1 MTTFNTITIPCTH
14 EAPKIKGSR
23 FVAVAI
29 PVESRDQVALALT
42 DVKARYPQANHY
54 CFAWRLSSG
63 TDNYHHSDDGEP
75 RGTAGAPILAR
86 IDHYT
91 LKNILVVVLRYF
103 GGTKLGKGGLIR
115 AYGGTAGAL
124 LKDTPMQPCEETRVL
139 FITITYDL
147 QGVVDGVLRRF
158 DIAPSNTIFEETVQL
173 EVCVQPQRHQE
184 LIDAIT
190 EVTAGRAITTT

>member
-1 MTTFNTITIPCTH
+1 M
-14 EAPKIKGSR
+14 
-23 FVAVAI
+23 
-29 PVESRDQVALALT
+29 
-42 DVKARYPQANHY
+42 
-54 CFAWRLSSG
+54 
-63 TDNYHHSDDGEP
+63 
-75 RGTAGAPILAR
+75 
-86 IDHYT
+86 
-91 LKNILVVVLRYF
+91 RYF

-115 AYGGTAGAL
+115 TYGGTAGAL
-124 LKDTPMQPCEETRVL
+124 LKDTLMQPCEETRVL

-173 EVCVQPQRHQE
+173 EVRVQPQRHQE